1 MATQIDLD
9 VLKTKI
15 SREIGELIDREIGR
29 GIAEAAIKAK
39 LSAEVL
45 ELAAHMHTGSDASFI
60 EMARRSLAL
69 VRTGT
74 IEQ

>member
-1 MATQIDLD
+1 VTQIDLD
-9 VLKTKI
+9 VLKAKMAAD
-15 SREIGELIDREIGR
+15 IGMLIDREIER
-29 GIAEAAIKAK
+29 GIAEATVKAK

-45 ELAAHMHTGSDASFI
+45 ELAAHMHSGSDASFI

-69 VRTGT
+69 VRTGN